1 MLVAGQAWD
10 MGCDFPQWRAHSVI
24 RLIPMLRNILL
35 RSMLQQVAP
44 KVQQLLRSLLHKSM
58 Q

>member
-1 MLVAGQAWD
+1 
-10 MGCDFPQWRAHSVI
+10 MGCDFAQWRAHLLI
-24 RLIPMLRNILL
+24 RLMLRNILL

-44 KVQQLLRSLLHKSM
+44 KVQQLLRSLLHKPM